1 MLASIVLAVA
11 LTGHCAGEDVAQ
23 LSELLS
29 IPSVSDD
36 AGECDRAIE
45 WMKSYLE
52 SRGVWCK
59 VLYAP
64 EANGR
69 KVLYVEEL
77 TVVFPNFCKKS
88 NILLAMSIASLY
100 FKGGVINSYISF
112 PPEPS

>member
-11 LTGHCAGEDVAQ
+11 LTGHFAGEDVAQ
-23 LSELLS
+23 FSELLS

-36 AGECDRAIE
+36 AGECDRATE

-69 KVLYVEEL
+69 KVLYASTVPEL
-77 TVVFPNFCKKS
+77 KNPDYIVTCCLAVGHVKLIVDGVF
-88 NILLAMSIASLY
+88 L
-100 FKGGVINSYISF
+100 G
-112 PPEPS
+112 